1 MIALDTIYNQ
11 DCLEGM
17 PSLPDKC
24 IDMILCDLPYGTT
37 ACKWDEIIPFQPLW
51 AQYKRI
57 IKDNGVIVLFASE
70 PFTTKLIQSQIELF
84 RYDLVWDKQKGC
96 DFLNANRKPLKSHEN
111 ILVFYKSPPLYNKQY
126 WYSKPYKKINGNRVH
141 TTCYGNSHN
150 VDTESLDGKRNPL
163 SILSFPRDG
172 KRLHPT
178 QKPVALLE
186 YLIKT
191 YTNEGDVVLDNCL
204 GFGSTAV
211 AAVNTGRHYIGYEI
225 DPGYFQICCDRLD
238 EVEN

>member
-1 MIALDTIYNQ
+1 MEIDTIFNQ
-11 DCLEGM
+11 DCLVGM
-17 PSLPDKC
+17 QIIPDKS

-37 ACKWDEIIPFQPLW
+37 ACKWDSIIPFEPLW

-57 IKDNGVIVLFASE
+57 IKDHGAIVLFGSE
-70 PFTTKLIQSQIELF
+70 PFTSRLINSQLELF
-84 RYDLVWDKQKGC
+84 RYDLIWDKQKGC

-111 ILVFYKSPPLYNKQY
+111 ILVFYKSPPRYNKQY
-126 WYSKPYKKINGNRVH
+126 WYSTPYKKINGNRVQI
-141 TTCYGNSHN
+141 TCYNDSHN
-150 VDTESLDGKRNPL
+150 VDTESLDGRRNPL

-191 YTNEGDVVLDNCL
+191 YTDEGDIVLDNCL
-204 GFGSTAV
+204 GSGSTAV
-211 AAVNTGRHYIGYEI
+211 AAVKTNRHYIGWEI